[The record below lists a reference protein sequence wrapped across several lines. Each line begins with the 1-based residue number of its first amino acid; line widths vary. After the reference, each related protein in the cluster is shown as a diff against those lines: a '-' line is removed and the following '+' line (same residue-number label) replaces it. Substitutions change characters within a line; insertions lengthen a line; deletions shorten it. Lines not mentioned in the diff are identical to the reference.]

1 MDTVSYKYNIVFDLD
16 TKEQIQNAVRL
27 FTDST
32 AKSSIPKPGAEIGT
46 EVGIHDS
53 LERGKTREEA
63 QLLYPPSITD
73 WREDNIYLEWMSL
86 PMMNSSSLRD
96 SPVSS
101 QYMGHGVIRLFRT
114 SENDNSAD
122 DDEVKTRSK
131 KSNTEYTK
139 ENEEVA
145 TVSPHG
151 SPMVTIPGDDTMVCI
166 LFIPTYFTVHDLLH
180 FYIGEK
186 IMNTQVSNFRILR
199 NAQGKLGFNFTI
211 LIKFRKS
218 EDAASFR
225 ANFNGKRFNKMD
237 PEICHVI
244 PIHQIIFKQSLLDRL
259 NTQSNT
265 PNKLPYLL
273 NDPFTTKETRTD
285 KNNED
290 IELPTCPVCL
300 ERMDSKITGLITIP
314 CQHTFHCQCLDK
326 WESSQCPVCRYSSFR
341 VSRDTLLKRMGGAP
355 TCQVCGTRAN
365 LWACLICGHIGC
377 GRYNGKHAI
386 MHYEE
391 TSHCF
396 AMDVKTQ
403 RVWDYAGDNYVH
415 RLVQNEV
422 DGKLVEVSGTGRAG
436 TGAGSSDSLSNGA
449 IADAGSSAE
458 GNRSSLPQ
466 ETPDK
471 GGKDGDL
478 MSNYLRNKEYHLEYM
493 QVLISQLESQR
504 EYYELK
510 LKQQEEAKQDDKRVA
525 QLQKELKEFRD
536 KVGKLQHQV
545 DEDKLV
551 IRGLQENLDAM
562 EAQKQELLDKQ
573 DEIAAEKNDLQEQV
587 RDLMF
592 YLETQEKFK
601 DAPEEEREGTVV
613 LQQAPGQ
620 NSRTKRRGKARK
632 PKR

>member
-16 TKEQIQNAVRL
+16 NKEQIQNAVRL

-32 AKSSIPKPGAEIGT
+32 AQSLIPEPGTGT
-46 EVGIHDS
+46 DTEEGISNS
-53 LERGKTREEA
+53 LERGKTRQA
-63 QLLYPPSITD
+63 TQISFPLSIPD
-73 WREDNIYLEWMSL
+73 WREDNIYLEWLSL
-86 PMMNSSSLRD
+86 PMMNSGSLKD

-122 DDEVKTRSK
+122 GDETKTKGK
-131 KSNTEYTK
+131 KSNPEHIKGNDETTK
-139 ENEEVA
+139 
-145 TVSPHG
+145 VSPHG

-211 LIKFRKS
+211 LIKFRKP
-218 EDAASFR
+218 EDATSFR

-259 NTQSNT
+259 NTQSNA

-273 NDPFTTKETRTD
+273 NDPFTTKETKTD
-285 KNNED
+285 KNNEE

-341 VSRDTLLKRMGGAP
+341 VSRDTLLKRMGGSP

-436 TGAGSSDSLSNGA
+436 SRDSLSNGA
-449 IADAGSSAE
+449 MAGAGSSAE
-458 GNRSSLPQ
+458 SSRSPLTQ

-471 GGKDGDL
+471 DGKDSDL

-510 LKQQEEAKQDDKRVA
+510 LKQQEETKEADKRVT
-525 QLQKELKEFRD
+525 QLQKELKEFQD

-551 IRGLQENLDAM
+551 IRGLQENLDAL
-562 EAQKQELLDKQ
+562 EAQKQKLLDRQ
-573 DEIAAEKNDLQEQV
+573 DEIAAEKSDLQEQV

-601 DAPEEEREGTVV
+601 DAPEEEREGTIV
-613 LQQAPGQ
+613 LQQKPGQ
-620 NSRTKRRGKARK
+620 NNKAKRRGKART